1 MITSVATFDAAP
13 QELFDVLADV
23 AGHTRWQTGVTA
35 VQVASGDGRT
45 VGTRY
50 SARFEQSGI
59 TLAFEGAV
67 VEHTRPSTLRHR
79 LDGDEATLEFEL
91 RLVPLGSGTRLE
103 QSLTLRLKSF
113 ALKMLKGVIEQR
125 LNEKLAAD
133 VRGLRAL
140 LEARD

>member
-1 MITSVATFDAAP
+1 
-13 QELFDVLADV
+13 
-23 AGHTRWQTGVTA
+23 
-35 VQVASGDGRT
+35 
-45 VGTRY
+45 
-50 SARFEQSGI
+50 
-59 TLAFEGAV
+59 
-67 VEHTRPSTLRHR
+67 
-79 LDGDEATLEFEL
+79 
-91 RLVPLGSGTRLE
+91 VPLGSGTRLE